1 MSDTTTTTAPQTLAP
16 RPGGTFDV
24 TIVKAPAAEGARKTL
39 ERLFMADPDYR
50 APIDAR
56 AKNHSDRPKRR
67 GGRIYT
73 KYTRKVHPTLE
84 VGHAAKVKATTQHAR
99 DLASVSRFVTVA

>member
-1 MSDTTTTTAPQTLAP
+1 MADSSSTNFSA

-24 TIVKAPAAEGARKTL
+24 KIVKTVNRAGALKTL
-39 ERLFMADPDYR
+39 ERLFMSDKAFR

-56 AKNHSDRPKRR
+56 AANHKDRPKRR

-73 KYTRKVHPTLE
+73 KYTRKVHPDLKP
-84 VGHAAKVKATTQHAR
+84 GDSATIPATAQHAR
-99 DLASVSRFVTVA
+99 DLASVASFVEVA